1 MAYPLSAS
9 RLRAYQRCPQAYYY
23 QYERGIKQ
31 PGFFGSASLGTALH
45 QALLRI
51 YRDWHYQQPV
61 PPLTWIDECWQQH
74 GTALSPAQ
82 QAEGRE
88 ILEAY
93 YQRFVV
99 EASPMRKPL
108 AVEGKVQGNLQIE
121 NLEFTISGRYDRL
134 DWLEDGL
141 ELIDY
146 KSGKE
151 KQIPE
156 ATLLDVQIGLYFV
169 ALEQRYHQSLKQLS
183 LLYLRTGEK
192 ISFAATSAHQDL
204 VLEMIQALGNCEP
217 IANGSRCWAN
227 TAIAAHT
234 NATVRRCKTTLNPYP
249 TRTVSLAAANR
260 CNWYLACKIAIYCA
274 SKTEIIRFLAKLSAP
289 FLASGLLALIQFP
302 NAGIFAPVSQDHHSC
317 HYWLGCWSSL

>member
-31 PGFFGSASLGTALH
+31 PGFFGSASLGTSLH

-61 PPLTWIDECWQQH
+61 PPLAWIDDCWLQH
-74 GTALSPAQ
+74 STTLSPAQ
-82 QAEGRE
+82 QLEGRG

-93 YQRFVV
+93 YQRFIV
-99 EASPMRKPL
+99 ESPPMRKPV
-108 AVEGKVQGNLQIE
+108 AVEGKLQGSLQIE
-121 NLEFTISGRYDRL
+121 NLEFAISGRYDRL
-134 DWLEDGL
+134 DWLENGL

-151 KQIPE
+151 KQLPE
-156 ATLLDVQIGLYFV
+156 TTLLDVQIGLYFL

-192 ISFAATSAHQDL
+192 ISFAATPAHQDL
-204 VLEMIQALGNCEP
+204 VLEMIQALAVQLRTDREWQPVLGNHCDRCSYKRYCPAVQDNPEP
-217 IANGSRCWAN
+217 LPD
-227 TAIAAHT
+227 AHH
-234 NATVRRCKTTLNPYP
+234 
-249 TRTVSLAAANR
+249 
-260 CNWYLACKIAIYCA
+260 I
-274 SKTEIIRFLAKLSAP
+274 
-289 FLASGLLALIQFP
+289 SGGCQPIQL
-302 NAGIFAPVSQDHHSC
+302 V
-317 HYWLGCWSSL
+317 LGL